1 MNKIAFEVPQDYT
14 LTRDRD
20 SLKLIWHIECDTD
33 QTLQSVRSLD
43 GVPSIGTCSPLAA
56 NLFASKIRFEMR
68 SSRYF
73 RATVEYTSVTANTTS
88 ESAENL
94 ADRPPSIR
102 YFDECEMVPLEYCY
116 SGDETTPATPVLN
129 SAGDRFPEVPMIPRL
144 RMRIEISWYTDRN
157 MDGKLQK
164 YFNTLN
170 QHTLRLDGNI
180 YAPQTLWCVRLQ
192 SAVRYN
198 SRGREFTCMELTLR
212 HDPANWNCKIMQT
225 GYNAISSSGLK
236 YPIRLADG
244 EYTLDQE
251 SGILISE
258 PALLDNNGHLLSA
271 GNDAVYEE
279 FRYLPTADWSEL
291 HIPSV
296 KAIHNSFG
304 GLA

>member
-20 SLKLIWHIECDTD
+20 SLKLIWHIECDQD
-33 QTLQSVRSLD
+33 QTLQSVRALD

-73 RATVEYTSVTANTTS
+73 RATVEYTSATGSSTS

-116 SGDETTPATPVLN
+116 SGDEKTPETPVLN

-144 RMRIEISWYTDRN
+144 RMRIEISWYSNRD
-157 MDGKLQK
+157 MEGKLQQ

-170 QHTLRLDGNI
+170 QYALRLDGNT

-198 SRGREFTCMELTLR
+198 AQGKEFTCMELTLR
-212 HDPANWNCKIMQT
+212 HDPATWNCKIMQT
-225 GYNAISSSGLK
+225 GYNAIDHSGQK
-236 YPIRLADG
+236 YPIRLAEG
-244 EYTLDQE
+244 KYTLEQE
-251 SGILISE
+251 LGSPITE
-258 PALLDNNGHLLSA
+258 PALLDSNGHLLTA
-271 GNDAVYEE
+271 GKHAVYEE

-296 KAIHNSFG
+296 KAIHSSFG